1 MRGLKC
7 FGLFKKV
14 VKRGDSSVLGYS
26 KGCKERGFKCFGLF
40 KRL

>member
-1 MRGLKC
+1 M
-7 FGLFKKV
+7 FWVIQKV

-26 KGCKERGFKCFGLF
+26 KGCKVRGFKCFGLF